1 MWKRCKDP
9 NCLTK
14 QIRKSEKLSY
24 WEDGKT
30 AIKAQVIQIDERETA
45 DLETAG
51 GPDAIVTCSAYE
63 RHLIS

>member
-45 DLETAG
+45 DSEIAG
-51 GPDAIVTCSAYE
+51 GLGVKVPCSAYE

>member
-9 NCLTK
+9 NSLTK
-14 QIRKSEKLSY
+14 LIRKSEKLSY

-30 AIKAQVIQIDERETA
+30 TIKAQEIQIDERETA